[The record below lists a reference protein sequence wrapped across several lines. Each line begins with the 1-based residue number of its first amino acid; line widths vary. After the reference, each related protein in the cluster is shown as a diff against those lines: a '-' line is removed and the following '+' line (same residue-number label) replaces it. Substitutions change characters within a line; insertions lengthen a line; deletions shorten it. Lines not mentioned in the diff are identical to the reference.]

1 MLERLKQKSFYSEQE
16 KRDMGKI
23 REERHHL
30 SIFVY
35 SLRFVC
41 YIPQCGDSHHV
52 DFCSTEDVLKRL
64 VFNESRPKKLKNFQ

>member
-16 KRDMGKI
+16 KRDMGRI
-23 REERHHL
+23 REERQHL

-64 VFNESRPKKLKNFQ
+64 IFNESRPKKL